1 MVILFYHLD
10 LNRLSEHVEMITE
23 ILFSIMLGDERYTG
37 PMSDSIMKLLLVK
50 VMDLRLI
57 VS

>member
-1 MVILFYHLD
+1 MLYHLD
-10 LNRLSEHVEMITE
+10 LNRLSEHVEMVTE

-37 PMSDSIMKLLLVK
+37 PMSDNIMKLLLVQ
-50 VMDLRLI
+50 VINSCRI